1 MLRRIR
7 GGIPAFG
14 QKPRPT
20 AEKLTEAARCAG
32 DSCTMGEIVKAEDSG
47 FQWRSAFLSPESLL
61 SAASKDV
68 LSLPSDVVPSW
79 NSNGTQSFEVVTA
92 LLHENQTEVMSRL
105 ALWLC
110 PTLTDT
116 SFTHLLMGPRGAADL
131 EQQYTA
137 QSLPVDTMIDYF
149 LGSKGR

>member
-1 MLRRIR
+1 MT
-7 GGIPAFG
+7 GIQPQQCHTSPAGCFLL
-14 QKPRPT
+14 QDCNNSEEVNKLLCDCPR
-20 AEKLTEAARCAG
+20 
-32 DSCTMGEIVKAEDSG
+32 
-47 FQWRSAFLSPESLL
+47 SLL

-92 LLHENQTEVMSRL
+92 LLHENQTEVMSHL

-137 QSLPVDTMIDYF
+137 QSLPVDTMIDYL